1 MSTMRVIR
9 PRRTAVV
16 LVALTIVGGACG
28 GSTGTTLPPPA
39 DPGGLS
45 AGKPSTGVYTPGAAL
60 VADTAFRPDQHG
72 LPFEN
77 YGKVL
82 SDGSAPTNLTAEDA
96 RAMFGDKVCADA
108 KTGKCD
114 LIPEAK
120 TWLDSTNQEM
130 AGGHCYGFSIAA
142 ELLWQHKLDAAA
154 FGAKATPALDIEGN
168 QALQR
173 RIAYYWATQLLDS
186 VRSKGV
192 FGTPNEVLKALR
204 QNLTPNPSETYTL
217 IFFKRDGTGGHAVTP
232 FGVEDI
238 GNGKFNVLIY
248 DNNWPSDVRAMTFD
262 TKADGWRYDAA
273 VNPKVK
279 SEVYE
284 GDEKTQSVGLRPT
297 SPGLGPQP
305 CPFCGKRGSSS
316 KVRTPG
322 SATTPTEEIFLD
334 GRDTDHA
341 HLLITDDSGHRL
353 GIVDGKVVNEIPG
366 AQVQK
371 IVENQDWGEAMEPH
385 FLVPEGARYKVVVDG
400 TSLHRADTETVG
412 VIGSDFDV
420 TLKDVTMR
428 PGDKDSLLVSA
439 DGTSMTHTASRTKPW
454 TIETG
459 VSDDGVDYDVSL
471 SGTSDQHHPAVQVG
485 LPVDSGTLTVARP
498 GGRGASTVDVSFVR
512 ETDEGLSSSSRSV
525 TTSGAAPATVPLTG

>member
-1 MSTMRVIR
+1 MRVIR

-16 LVALTIVGGACG
+16 LIALTIVGGACG

-82 SDGSAPTNLTAEDA
+82 SDGSAPTNLTADDV
-96 RAMFGDKVCADA
+96 RAMFGDRVCADA
-108 KTGKCD
+108 KTGRCD
-114 LIPEAK
+114 LIPGAK
-120 TWLDSTNQEM
+120 AWLDSTNREM

-142 ELLWQHKLDAAA
+142 ELLWQRKLDASA
-154 FGAKATPALDIEGN
+154 FGAKATPALDIEKN

-173 RIAYYWATQLLDS
+173 SIAYYWATQLLDS

-204 QNLTPNPSETYTL
+204 QNLMPNPTETYTL

-232 FGVEDI
+232 FGVEDT

-248 DNNWPSDVRAMTFD
+248 DNNWPSVVRAMTFD

-284 GDEKTQSVGLRPT
+284 GDEKTQSVGLLPT

-316 KVRTPG
+316 KGRTSG

-353 GIVDGKVVNEIPG
+353 GTVDGNVVNEIPG
-366 AQVQK
+366 AQVQE

-385 FLVPEGARYKVVVDG
+385 FLVPQGGRYKVVVDA
-400 TSLHRADTETVG
+400 TKLRRTDRATVG
-412 VIGSDFDV
+412 VIGTDFDV
-420 TLKDVTMR
+420 SVRDLAVR
-428 PGDKDSLLVSA
+428 PGDKDTLIVEG
-439 DGTSMTHTASRTKPW
+439 DGTAASFRPSRAKAW
-454 TIETG
+454 TDAMG
-459 VSDDGVDYDVSL
+459 ANDDQADYDVEVKGS
-471 SGTSDQHHPAVQVG
+471 SDQHHPEVDLT
-485 LPVDSGTLTVARP
+485 LPVDAGVLTVARTH
-498 GGRGASTVDVSFVR
+498 GTGASTADVAVTR
-512 ETDEGLSSSSRSV
+512 ETDEGLSSSSRTV
-525 TTSGAAPATVPLTG
+525 TTNGAAPATVSLTG